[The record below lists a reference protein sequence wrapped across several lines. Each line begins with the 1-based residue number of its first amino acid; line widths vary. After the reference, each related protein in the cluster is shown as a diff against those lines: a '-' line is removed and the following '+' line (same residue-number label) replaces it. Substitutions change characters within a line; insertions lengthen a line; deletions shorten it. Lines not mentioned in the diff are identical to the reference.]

1 MSYSSHPAVRELDA
15 VLQSLPAL
23 KPPGVNKAKV
33 EASTKICMD
42 PQNVSVRTG
51 SELVVDK
58 PNIRS

>member
-23 KPPGVNKAKV
+23 KAPGVNKSKV

-42 PQNVSVRTG
+42 PQNVSVRPSICEPVLTH
-51 SELVVDK
+51 S
-58 PNIRS
+58 